1 MTHNKADSNC
11 YLPTAEDIAAASAEV
26 RSHWTASV
34 EISRAGGNGKLCLKN
49 ADGSLTEPCDIM
61 GIKINRSRRGWSA
74 EVI

>member
-1 MTHNKADSNC
+1 MTHNKPDQNC
-11 YLPTAEDIAAASAEV
+11 YLPTAEEILAASAEV
-26 RSHWTASV
+26 RANWTAAV